1 MLMVETSLQPPQV
14 ACIVHDNCFTLPP
27 HRGGTTPRATWTHA
41 PGVEKNL
48 LVLYLEIDQIF
59 LLFHVSALGLE

>member
-27 HRGGTTPRATWTHA
+27 HRGGTTPRAAWTHA

-48 LVLYLEIDQIF
+48 LVLYLEID
-59 LLFHVSALGLE
+59 